1 MRNNRKETN
10 EKKQKNVRERIK
22 SRLELYR
29 ERIMVLK
36 KSHTVNGIQSTLMIS
51 FSALSLAI
59 VVILG
64 SLFMFRFRT
73 SVRTTALSSTEAIL
87 QQTGTSLDE
96 NLLMARRI
104 SDTADYEVLSGNS
117 LTDPFVAKNLYLLYE
132 ANKDAILS
140 IALYDTSGS
149 LLLAEPVA
157 KQKED
162 PDVSHQEWFQGALD
176 KPESFYVS
184 APHVQNLFQDDS
196 SRYNWTV
203 SMSRV
208 IYLTEGD
215 RPKKAILLVD
225 LDYSRLERTMKKI
238 NENAGGQYYYICDDK
253 GNLIYHPRQVP
264 ILEGYEK
271 EPSAL
276 FAIRHEDGSF
286 PKASLKGRDYISI
299 RSITYTG
306 WKLVS
311 VIPGKTL
318 TQNMINNVWF
328 LFFIL
333 SMTSATVLLINRI
346 AAIRIAR
353 PILALDESVK
363 SIEAGK
369 LDGQTIYIGGS
380 PEIRHLGDSIQKSYE
395 EIDRLMHQ
403 IVEEERLRQKSEMDA
418 LQSQINPHFLY
429 NTLDSI
435 TWMIEGE
442 KNEEAVYMITQ
453 LARLFRI
460 SLSKGNRIIS
470 IGDEVLHAQSY
481 MNIQKYRYKDR
492 FQVQF
497 HLPEEIKTYCTV
509 KLILQPILE
518 NAIYYGVETM
528 DGDGLIEVSGEISG
542 KDIYIHVKDNGIG
555 MTEETVKGLLTGG
568 EKTPRHGSG
577 VGLKNVNNR
586 IRLQFGEAYGL
597 IIQSEPDEGTKV
609 TLHLPAIPFT
619 EENRKRLEEGQ

>member
-1 MRNNRKETN
+1 MRNNRKDAN

-29 ERIMVLK
+29 ERIMALK

-59 VVILG
+59 VAILG

-117 LTDPFVAKNLYLLYE
+117 LSDPFVAKNLYLLYE

-253 GNLIYHPRQVP
+253 GNLIYHPRQMP

-271 EPSAL
+271 EPSAT
-276 FAIRHEDGSF
+276 FAISHEDGSF

-363 SIEAGK
+363 SI
-369 LDGQTIYIGGS
+369 
-380 PEIRHLGDSIQKSYE
+380 
-395 EIDRLMHQ
+395 
-403 IVEEERLRQKSEMDA
+403 
-418 LQSQINPHFLY
+418 
-429 NTLDSI
+429 
-435 TWMIEGE
+435 
-442 KNEEAVYMITQ
+442 
-453 LARLFRI
+453 
-460 SLSKGNRIIS
+460 
-470 IGDEVLHAQSY
+470 
-481 MNIQKYRYKDR
+481 
-492 FQVQF
+492 
-497 HLPEEIKTYCTV
+497 
-509 KLILQPILE
+509 
-518 NAIYYGVETM
+518 
-528 DGDGLIEVSGEISG
+528 
-542 KDIYIHVKDNGIG
+542 
-555 MTEETVKGLLTGG
+555 
-568 EKTPRHGSG
+568 
-577 VGLKNVNNR
+577 
-586 IRLQFGEAYGL
+586 
-597 IIQSEPDEGTKV
+597 
-609 TLHLPAIPFT
+609 
-619 EENRKRLEEGQ
+619 